1 MARVMYGMESDGLRK
16 TLFKS
21 FLLNVRTLKLYIILP
36 IDFFLLFILLYV
48 CMYVCMYVYT
58 APFESATDLQL
69 FCYEEIKRLED
80 KFRATLMRTL
90 PLVQSN
96 INTPGVVSV

>member
-1 MARVMYGMESDGLRK
+1 MYVYE
-16 TLFKS
+16 
-21 FLLNVRTLKLYIILP
+21 
-36 IDFFLLFILLYV
+36 
-48 CMYVCMYVYT
+48 CMYVCTVCI

-96 INTPGVVSV
+96 ISTPGVVSECISIHLTILSYLTLLVHL